1 MLTVGNSSLAGAV
14 RYLKDP
20 EGEAALRHIVHV
32 SSEVNLSADKNFNE
46 FYMDYMMF
54 EEE

>member
-1 MLTVGNSSLAGAV
+1 MGNSSLAGAV